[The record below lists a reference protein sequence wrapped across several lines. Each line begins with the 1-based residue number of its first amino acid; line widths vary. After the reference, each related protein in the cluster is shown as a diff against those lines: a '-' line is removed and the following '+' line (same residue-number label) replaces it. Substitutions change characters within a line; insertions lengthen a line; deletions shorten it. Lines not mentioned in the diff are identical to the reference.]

1 MMQTLFD
8 GKLWTALALLALA
21 GCARSGDHIEVTG
34 NVTWNDTP
42 IPTGMVVL
50 QPLDPKTAPAGGQ
63 IRDGKFRLH
72 SKPGKMRVQIE
83 AVRATDQIDPET
95 GTKLGE
101 MYVPPRYNTQTEL
114 EADVTI
120 EGDNHFEFAL
130 KE

>member
-1 MMQTLFD
+1 MTR
-8 GKLWTALALLALA
+8 LWTVLALLSLA
-21 GCARSGDHIEVTG
+21 GCAPSSDLIEVTG

-42 IPTGMVVL
+42 MPTGMVVL

-63 IRDGKFRLH
+63 IRDGKFRLQ
-72 SKPGKMRVQIE
+72 SRPGKMRVQIE
-83 AVRATDQIDPET
+83 AVRATDQIDPES

-114 EADVTI
+114 KANVTTDR
-120 EGDNHFEFAL
+120 DNHFEFVL

>member
-1 MMQTLFD
+1 
-8 GKLWTALALLALA
+8 
-21 GCARSGDHIEVTG
+21 
-34 NVTWNDTP
+34 
-42 IPTGMVVL
+42 
-50 QPLDPKTAPAGGQ
+50 
-63 IRDGKFRLH
+63 
-72 SKPGKMRVQIE
+72 
-83 AVRATDQIDPET
+83 VRATDQIDPET